1 MCIARSHTCAFF
13 IFFFFCFVLFFF
25 CLFFFFQAEDGIRDR
40 SPSRGLGDVYK
51 RQHYNHTLLYWNKNF
66 QDHRQ
71 EVVEMFDERFAR
83 MWELYLCACAAT
95 FMNGIIDLHQ
105 IIFTNDINNEIPMTK
120 WY

>member
-1 MCIARSHTCAFF
+1 MPGLRS
-13 IFFFFCFVLFFF
+13 I
-25 CLFFFFQAEDGIRDR
+25 FFQAVLYLAYVKLCILQEIRDFTR
-40 SPSRGLGDVYK
+40 LDQKVCAD
-51 RQHYNHTLLYWNKNF
+51 YNHTLLYWNKNF